1 MITTWRAWHVRS
13 HAWGSLPSSDRRV
26 PFEQL
31 ALWRGNDRPSSRDR
45 SRLCSLSC
53 AAMRWGNAERLPQ
66 RSKGDHQ
73 VTGAELRAMRERAG
87 VGLREMAQAIGK
99 DRGHLSRVERGE
111 RDATPAL
118 VAAYQAALEAG
129 TLEDM
134 RRRSMLTA
142 GAALPVLALTSGA
155 ASTRVG
161 EAEVAAV
168 RSLALD
174 TDMSHPLG
182 LDAAET
188 ALQRAAGMLHA
199 RVSPAVT
206 QDLHEAVALLADRV
220 GWGRFEERRGAESVL
235 MFAHRTA
242 QRGQDAA
249 LHAHTLLDL
258 AVTTPSAQTA
268 VATLEH
274 ALAGTVRG
282 SERANLH
289 AVAARRAAT
298 YDKRLAGEHL
308 ARALDVEPT
317 PVGSEWA
324 ARTVDTTGHLDAIVG
339 FACYAVGHPEAKQ
352 RLTRAVAELA
362 PSRQRTRA
370 RCHIRLAGLALD
382 VGDDDEAKTQVQQA
396 ISLRRSTTVAADL
409 QTFAHQAWAAGR
421 HELAR
426 MVAKG

>member
-1 MITTWRAWHVRS
+1 M
-13 HAWGSLPSSDRRV
+13 
-26 PFEQL
+26 
-31 ALWRGNDRPSSRDR
+31 
-45 SRLCSLSC
+45 
-53 AAMRWGNAERLPQ
+53 
-66 RSKGDHQ
+66 
-73 VTGAELRAMRERAG
+73 TGAELRAMRERAG
-87 VGLREMAQAIGK
+87 AGLNELARAIGK

-118 VAAYQAALEAG
+118 VAAYQAALTPG

-134 RRRSMLTA
+134 RRRSMLAA
-142 GAALPVLALTSGA
+142 GAALPVLTLTGGA

-161 EAEVAAV
+161 AAEVAAV

-174 TDMSHPLG
+174 MDMSHPLG

-199 RVSPAVT
+199 RISPLVAH
-206 QDLHEAVALLADRV
+206 DLHEAVALLADRV
-220 GWGRFEERRGAESVL
+220 GWGRFEEQRGAESVL
-235 MFAHRTA
+235 TFAHRTA

-249 LHAHTLLDL
+249 LHAHTLLTL
-258 AVTTPSAQTA
+258 AVTTSSAPTA
-268 VATLEH
+268 VATLEY

-298 YDKRLAGEHL
+298 YDKRLAREHL
-308 ARALDVEPT
+308 ERAFDVEPT

-324 ARTVDTTGHLDAIVG
+324 TRLVETPGHLDAIVG
-339 FACYAVGHPEAKQ
+339 FACYAVGHPDAKQ

-362 PSRQRTRA
+362 PNRQRTRA

-382 VGDDDEAKTQVQQA
+382 AGDDDEATTQVQQA
-396 ISLRRSTTVAADL
+396 ISLRRSTTVTADL
-409 QTFAHQAWAAGR
+409 QAFARQARAAVR
-421 HELAR
+421 DELAR